1 MIVADAN
8 LIGAYCINATTTAA
22 AKAVF
27 AKDRAWIAPKLW
39 QAEFVSILRKF
50 QRAQLITEQKSESSL
65 LVATSL
71 MRGIDYDNDVR
82 DIAAVCDRTGCSPYD
97 SCYVALAEE
106 KRIKLITTDS
116 GILSNAPHVAMSP
129 EQFLAA

>member
-1 MIVADAN
+1 MIVTDAN
-8 LIGAYCINATTTAA
+8 LIGAYCINSTITMA

-39 QAEFVSILRKF
+39 QAEFVSILVKF
-50 QRAQLITEQKSESSL
+50 QRARLVKEQEFESSL
-65 LVATSL
+65 LLATSL
-71 MRGIDYDNDVR
+71 MRGMDYDNDVR
-82 DIAAVCDRTGCSPYD
+82 EIAAVCNRTRCSPYD

-106 KRIKLITTDS
+106 KQIKLITTDG
-116 GILSNAPHVAMSP
+116 GILANAPHVAMSP